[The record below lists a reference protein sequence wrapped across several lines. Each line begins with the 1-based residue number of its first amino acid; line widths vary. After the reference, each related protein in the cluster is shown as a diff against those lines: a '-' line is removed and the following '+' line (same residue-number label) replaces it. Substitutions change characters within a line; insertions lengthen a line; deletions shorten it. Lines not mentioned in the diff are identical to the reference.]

1 MDGTEVRTWWTLN
14 QPPEQIVPNLSLAI
28 AGATGVSS
36 STAHLVPSL
45 LLPDIIQGRRLAEL
59 NVTQRTANESIE
71 GAECARL
78 EVAPKSGDAMT
89 LWIEKKTGLL
99 RRTFQERSSAS
110 SRSETTI
117 TINGFV
123 NGAIPEELLEFAA
136 PPTG

>member
-1 MDGTEVRTWWTLN
+1 
-14 QPPEQIVPNLSLAI
+14 
-28 AGATGVSS
+28 
-36 STAHLVPSL
+36 
-45 LLPDIIQGRRLAEL
+45 L

-136 PPTG
+136 PPNG